1 MLCMPLY
8 KPLNDTFSGEIA
20 LPQCQWHHL
29 CLWQGIIRYTCND
42 HDIRTRIYRYAH
54 ACGP

>member
-20 LPQCQWHHL
+20 FPMPMASPLPMVGNHTLHM
-29 CLWQGIIRYTCND
+29 
-42 HDIRTRIYRYAH
+42 
-54 ACGP
+54 